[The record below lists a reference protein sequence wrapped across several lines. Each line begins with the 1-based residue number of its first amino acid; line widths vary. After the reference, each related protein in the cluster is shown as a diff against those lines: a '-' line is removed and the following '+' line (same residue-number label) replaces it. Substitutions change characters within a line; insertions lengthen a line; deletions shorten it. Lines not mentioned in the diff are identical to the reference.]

1 MKVQTVPIG
10 SKIHFVWVDGKTSS
24 FVFRGTDSKG
34 PIFEDA
40 SGRRNVAATSKPYL
54 SMTVEPPRES

>member
-1 MKVQTVPIG
+1 MSVRTIPVG

-34 PIFEDA
+34 PIFENATGKRDI
-40 SGRRNVAATSKPYL
+40 AAMDKPYL
-54 SMTVEPPRES
+54 SMTVEPPRAS